1 MSSGHLLYST
11 YSTTKES
18 TSFRVSALLHSFN
31 DHCRAKHA
39 YELDIKEE
47 VSGCKVDKDP
57 LFALH
62 LLSFEIFFCPAHV
75 TSPATTHGTV
85 KSPLYLFKEP

>member
-62 LLSFEIFFCPAHV
+62 LVSFEIFFLPGPRHV
-75 TSPATTHGTV
+75 AGNDTWYS
-85 KSPLYLFKEP
+85 KISSLSL